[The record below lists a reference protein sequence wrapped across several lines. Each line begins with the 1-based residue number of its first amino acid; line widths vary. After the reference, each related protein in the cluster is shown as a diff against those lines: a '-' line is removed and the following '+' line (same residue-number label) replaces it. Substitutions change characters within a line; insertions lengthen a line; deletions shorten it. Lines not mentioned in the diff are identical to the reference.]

1 MKERAKDYAS
11 LCLTVAQMNLLPDN
25 RVEVARHCWWCAAT
39 GKVLNSAGN
48 KESLGSSSARFQ
60 RISFRSV

>member
-1 MKERAKDYAS
+1 MLEERAKDQAS

-25 RVEVARHCWWCAAT
+25 REEVTCHCWWCAAI

-48 KESLGSSSARFQ
+48 KESLSSS
-60 RISFRSV
+60 